1 METKIKRKSM
11 CERVCTLVEQS
22 EVFSLESVYVCEC
35 ILSEAQCVC
44 GQSYRHAACCYLLH
58 RVCAS
63 YMLADRVM
71 CVCVMVE

>member
-35 ILSEAQCVC
+35 ILSEAYCVC
-44 GQSYRHAACCYLLH
+44 GQSYRHAACYLLH

-71 CVCVMVE
+71 CGCVMVE